1 MTPTAPTWQVAEWL
15 NVASPLTLAGLR
27 GLVVVAGAFQMLCPG
42 CVAHLLPQL
51 GRVHETFATMGV
63 QVVGLHTVFEH
74 HAAMTP
80 LALRAFVHEYRII
93 FPVGIDQPGP
103 AGEPL
108 PETMRA
114 YAMQGTPTL
123 LLYDRRGGLRGQI
136 FGPIPDLRL
145 GAEIMALLGE
155 RADDAG

>member
-1 MTPTAPTWQVAEWL
+1 MTPAAPEWQVAEWL
-15 NVASPLTLAGLR
+15 NVAGPLTLAGLQGR
-27 GLVVVAGAFQMLCPG
+27 VVVAGAFQMLCPG

-51 GRVHETFATMGV
+51 GRVHETFASMGV

-80 LALRAFVHEYRII
+80 LALRAFVHEYRIA
-93 FPVGIDQPGP
+93 FPVAVDRPGP
-103 AGEPL
+103 DGEPL
-108 PETMRA
+108 PATMRA

-155 RADDAG
+155 GANDAA